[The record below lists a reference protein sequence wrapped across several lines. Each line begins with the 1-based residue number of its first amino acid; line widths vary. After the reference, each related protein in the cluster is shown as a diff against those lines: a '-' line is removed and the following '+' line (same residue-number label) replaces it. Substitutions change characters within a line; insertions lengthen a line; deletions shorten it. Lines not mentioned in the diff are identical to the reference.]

1 MVFFRSE
8 RSPQND
14 RFRSAG
20 ALCSY
25 YSGYA
30 VGSRDVRI
38 EYVTKEVEVV
48 RYVDKKKAK
57 IYSSP
62 AAVPADLIKL
72 FNDGKL

>member
-1 MVFFRSE
+1 MRYAVC
-8 RSPQND
+8 
-14 RFRSAG
+14 SALL
-20 ALCSY
+20 ALAILCSY

-48 RYVDKKKAK
+48 KYVEKKKAK

>member
-1 MVFFRSE
+1 MKYAVC
-8 RSPQND
+8 
-14 RFRSAG
+14 SALL
-20 ALCSY
+20 ALAILCSY

-38 EYVTKEVEVV
+38 EYVTKEVEEV

-62 AAVPADLIKL
+62 AAVPTGYTGQLL
-72 FNDGKL
+72 

>member
-1 MVFFRSE
+1 MKYAVCC
-8 RSPQND
+8 
-14 RFRSAG
+14 ALL
-20 ALCSY
+20 AIAILCSY